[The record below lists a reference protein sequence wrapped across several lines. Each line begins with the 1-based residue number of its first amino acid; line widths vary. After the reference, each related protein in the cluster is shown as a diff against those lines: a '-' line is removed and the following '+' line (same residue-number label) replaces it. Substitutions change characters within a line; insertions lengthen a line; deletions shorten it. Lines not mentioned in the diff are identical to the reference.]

1 MPTLDELLNASNE
14 VTTCTVNPD
23 TREIIVP
30 EKYKILGVF
39 SDEKVT
45 KIPFTCP
52 KVVGNNVDLTE
63 YNLYINYQNA
73 IGRHNAYLVD
83 DVAVSGDNITFSWLL
98 SRDVTLSS
106 GVVKYSICAKK
117 LNGDSISNEWNTTI
131 ANGVVIQGLEAT
143 RAIVE
148 ENSDIIEA
156 ILSKAHTHAN
166 KSVLDKFAEADGK
179 PTYDGKALGGGTGGA
194 DWAKNDPNGNGYV
207 KNRPGGYLT
216 DPVITDADAFT
227 ITSAE
232 GEDGTY
238 YMAMVAVESSAITLS
253 DYAIGDGV
261 IVDFGGKSYSLTWQL
276 AEGMPACGATVTGEA
291 PDWSSA
297 PFCIIA
303 AFGENGSLQA
313 YYVYLQNSVTS
324 PIQVKIKKAKQTPVK
339 IPMKYLE
346 SDVYIV
352 KVTGL
357 SNEQRP
363 GVDGADVSYDVTVS
377 ATYDDIVAA
386 INAGKMPILLGG
398 MALSDDPV
406 LHLVDHYTDTVDG
419 SIPSLTFGA
428 VYFRESYRLYGI
440 CIEINSTGE
449 ATCSRYDGNFLDR
462 FDVDSSMSSTSFNPV
477 QNRVIKKYVDS
488 KVPTA
493 LKNPNALTIKI
504 GSTTVTY
511 DGSTA
516 QTVTIADGSEVS
528 Y

>member
-14 VTTCTVNPD
+14 VATCTVNPD

-106 GVVKYSICAKK
+106 GVVKYSLCAKK

-143 RAIVE
+143 QAIVE
-148 ENSDIIEA
+148 ENPDIIEA

-166 KSVLDKFAEADGK
+166 KSVLDKFAETDGK
-179 PTYDGKALGGGTGGA
+179 PTYDGKTLGGGS
-194 DWAKNDPNGNGYV
+194 PNAVLY
-207 KNRPGGYLT
+207 T
-216 DPVITDADAFT
+216 AQTITDAQKKQARENVDAASNDFVINATVASDNTCTTDKTYAQIQEAIQDGKRAVMKVRLSGTDFILPKVGKFLGYYAFT
-227 ITSAE
+227 AVLNLASNVALQYTIMV
-232 GEDGTY
+232 GEQDNGVINCRVVTYDTDGNLQQVT
-238 YMAMVAVESSAITLS
+238 MDSDPTEAMEIATKQYV
-253 DYAIGDGV
+253 DYALDGKA
-261 IVDFGGKSYSLTWQL
+261 GT
-276 AEGMPACGATVTGEA
+276 AAATQ
-291 PDWSSA
+291 SA
-297 PFCIIA
+297 AGLMSA
-303 AFGENGSLQA
+303 AD
-313 YYVYLQNSVTS
+313 
-324 PIQVKIKKAKQTPVK
+324 KAK
-339 IPMKYLE
+339 L
-346 SDVYIV
+346 
-352 KVTGL
+352 
-357 SNEQRP
+357 
-363 GVDGADVSYDVTVS
+363 DG
-377 ATYDDIVAA
+377 IER
-386 INAGKMPILLGG
+386 
-398 MALSDDPV
+398 
-406 LHLVDHYTDTVDG
+406 
-419 SIPSLTFGA
+419 GA
-428 VYFRESYRLYGI
+428 
-440 CIEINSTGE
+440 NKT
-449 ATCSRYDGNFLDR
+449 T
-462 FDVDSSMSSTSFNPV
+462 
-477 QNRVIKKYVDS
+477 
-488 KVPTA
+488 VPTA

-516 QTVTIADGSEVS
+516 QTVTIADGSEVA

>member
-1 MPTLDELLNASNE
+1 MPTIDELLNASNE
-14 VTTCTVNPD
+14 VATCTVNPD

-143 RAIVE
+143 QAIIE

-166 KSVLDKFAEADGK
+166 KSVLDKFAETDGK
-179 PTYDGKALGGGTGGA
+179 PTYDGKTLGGRSPNAVLYTAQALTDAQKKQARENVDAASSDFVINGTL
-194 DWAKNDPNGNGYV
+194 NDDALTSDKTYAQIQEAVQAGKSAVLKV
-207 KNRPGGYLT
+207 KVYGIDFVLPLTGESSSGYL
-216 DPVITDADAFT
+216 FT
-227 ITSAE
+227 TAATI
-232 GEDGTY
+232 
-238 YMAMVAVESSAITLS
+238 
-253 DYAIGDGV
+253 
-261 IVDFGGKSYSLTWQL
+261 F
-276 AEGMPACGATVTGEA
+276 PTVTIKFTAVVGESETSWHTERVVTCDSDGIIEQFSMDRDPSQPMEVA
-291 PDWSSA
+291 TKHYVDNALDGKAGTAAATQSA
-297 PFCIIA
+297 AGLMSA
-303 AFGENGSLQA
+303 AD
-313 YYVYLQNSVTS
+313 
-324 PIQVKIKKAKQTPVK
+324 KAK
-339 IPMKYLE
+339 L
-346 SDVYIV
+346 
-352 KVTGL
+352 
-357 SNEQRP
+357 
-363 GVDGADVSYDVTVS
+363 DG
-377 ATYDDIVAA
+377 IER
-386 INAGKMPILLGG
+386 
-398 MALSDDPV
+398 
-406 LHLVDHYTDTVDG
+406 
-419 SIPSLTFGA
+419 GA
-428 VYFRESYRLYGI
+428 
-440 CIEINSTGE
+440 NKT
-449 ATCSRYDGNFLDR
+449 T
-462 FDVDSSMSSTSFNPV
+462 
-477 QNRVIKKYVDS
+477 
-488 KVPTA
+488 VPTA

-516 QTVTIADGSEVS
+516 QTVTIADGSEVA